1 MFPDRFYAI
10 GWNSDGHP
18 ALNILPFT
26 IISQSGEM
34 LMLWNRL
41 WLVILILVVLSVVG
55 WNSLAQKQSA
65 GTTWEYKIVDTYGP
79 SEMNPPIAAD
89 QLNERG
95 REGWELIAI
104 RSAPFPN
111 RDSNQIKT
119 QLFYKRP
126 GQ

>member
-1 MFPDRFYAI
+1 
-10 GWNSDGHP
+10 
-18 ALNILPFT
+18 
-26 IISQSGEM
+26 
-34 LMLWNRL
+34 MLWNRL
-41 WLVILILVVLSVVG
+41 GLVVLILVVLSIVG

-65 GTTWEYKIVDTYGP
+65 GNTWEYKVVDTYGP

-95 REGWELIAI
+95 REGWELFAI

-119 QLFYKRP
+119 QFFYKRP